1 MSVPEAMTSSRTPY
15 HQPVRKPAQETLEK
29 LLVAAEEQLREQELD
44 AFTVQNV
51 LQRAGLSVGAFYSR
65 FPDKTA
71 ILHEVQERV
80 HTRID
85 GLIQADLA
93 AKQGSCR
100 SLEEAVDESFGI
112 LIRHV
117 FSERELFRAFMMLSV
132 FDQHMRQ
139 KGEQM
144 NWDRQRAVAKFLEP
158 HFDEIGHD
166 DPHHAIDS
174 AYAIYSSSIRG
185 RLVLHYGLPKSKTQF
200 GVTDDELC
208 RDLKKALAQ
217 FLAGDPPKK
226 PSSP

>member
-1 MSVPEAMTSSRTPY
+1 MESARTPY
-15 HQPVRKPAQETLEK
+15 HRPLRKPAQETLEK

-44 AFTVQNV
+44 AFTVQSV

-80 HTRID
+80 HSRID
-85 GLIQADLA
+85 ALIHSELA
-93 AKQGSCR
+93 AKKGGCR

-132 FDQHMRQ
+132 FDQHMRK

-144 NWDRQRAVAKFLEP
+144 NWERQRAVAEFLEP
-158 HFDEIGHD
+158 HFDEMGHD

-174 AYAIYSSSIRG
+174 AYAIYSSTIRG
-185 RLVLHYGLPKSKTQF
+185 RLVLHYGPPNNKIQF

-208 RDLKKALAQ
+208 RDLKRSLAL
-217 FLAGDPPKK
+217 FLADAPPET
-226 PSSP
+226 PPRS